1 MNRKITIDINPGVIP
16 LVSAMVIWGLTFIVT
31 KIALNE
37 TGPFTLNVARL
48 GAAWLVLYPFARRQ
62 GYRLKDTFNPA
73 FILFGFT
80 GVAFFY
86 GAETVGLQYT
96 SAASGSL
103 IQAGIPALTAL
114 FSLMLLGERLTL
126 VQGAGVALSV
136 SGVVVI
142 TVAGAYDSTNDS
154 LLGNLLIVLSLLSWV
169 AYTIQGKKWGGQFPP
184 LVTTTASMA
193 VGFLFLLPFGAFE
206 IAANGPP
213 HLTAA
218 GIGSFIYLT
227 LGGSAGAYFLW
238 NYGLKHMNAVEAS
251 PYINLIPVVGL
262 VGAMLWGEPVSIFQ
276 LAGGAVAILGVWLSG
291 IPPRA
296 NALQPDSSQNIDIEF
311 TS

>member
-1 MNRKITIDINPGVIP
+1 MKQKITIHINPGIIP
-16 LVSAMVIWGLTFIVT
+16 LVGAMVIWGLTFIVT

-37 TGPFTLNVARL
+37 SGPFTLNVARL

-62 GYRLKDTFNPA
+62 GYRLRDTFKPA
-73 FILFGFT
+73 FLLFGLT
-80 GVAFFY
+80 GVAIFY

-103 IQAGIPALTAL
+103 IQAGIPALTAF
-114 FSLMLLGERLTL
+114 FSFLLLGERLSL
-126 VQGAGVALSV
+126 LQSAGVALSV

-142 TVAGAYDSTNDS
+142 TVAGAYNSANDS
-154 LLGNLLIVLSLLSWV
+154 LLGNLLIVLSLLAWV
-169 AYTIQGKKWGGQFPP
+169 AYTIQGKKWGGQYPS
-184 LVTTTASMA
+184 LVITTASMA
-193 VGFLFLLPFGAFE
+193 AGFLFLLPFGAFE
-206 IAANGPP
+206 VAANGLP
-213 HLTAA
+213 HLTGV

-262 VGAMLWGEPVSIFQ
+262 VGAMLWGEPVSVFQ

-291 IPPRA
+291 ISPRTQA
-296 NALQPDSSQNIDIEF
+296 VQVATSQDIEPAA
-311 TS
+311 